1 MCAMIQKTGVYAM
14 ICNVSPLHNWRTN
27 MFS

>member
-1 MCAMIQKTGVYAM
+1 MTKKTVVYAM